1 MAISRDTYRY
11 IKKLDK
17 EQLSKYLYDFY
28 VNAYF
33 ECLKDF
39 EAAMVRR
46 LADDFNFTAEQIDEV
61 KKGVDEDIESIQ
73 MKLVSADDIINGLM
87 NEGKLKNAKREKG
100 V

>member
-1 MAISRDTYRY
+1 
-11 IKKLDK
+11 
-17 EQLSKYLYDFY
+17 
-28 VNAYF
+28 
-33 ECLKDF
+33 
-39 EAAMVRR
+39 MVRR